1 MKKLTVILLSV
12 LMLFCLTAA
21 SSAYTYEDGGRTAL
35 VNDLADL
42 IPDYDED
49 TLNSK
54 LEQISEG
61 YECEV
66 ALLTVNSTDG
76 YDITAFADDYYDYNG
91 FGWGDNDDGIM
102 LVVDMGYREFAITT
116 HGTAIDIFTDYN
128 LLQIENAFVP
138 YLSQGSYTT
147 AFIAYYEKCIEIFD
161 DYNTYL
167 NDFGGEGNVYIPS
180 DDDYDYDYDY
190 DYGYDYGYGNDYY
203 QPAET
208 NFFSVKWL
216 VISVVI
222 GIVIAIIYTNFL
234 KSQLKTVKSKPS
246 ASDYVIPGS
255 FGLTGQRDVFL
266 YSNVKKTPKPKNN
279 NTGSRGGS
287 SFGGG
292 SSTHRSSSGR
302 THGGSRGSF

>member
-1 MKKLTVILLSV
+1 MKKITVILLSA
-12 LMLFCLTAA
+12 LMLFCLVVS
-21 SSAYTYEDGGRTAL
+21 SSAYEYAEGDRTAL
-35 VNDLADL
+35 VNDFADL
-42 IPDYDED
+42 IPDYDEEV
-49 TLNSK
+49 LNDK
-54 LEQISEG
+54 LEQISET
-61 YECEV
+61 YQCEV

-91 FGWGDNDDGIM
+91 FGWGENDDGIM

-128 LLQIENAFVP
+128 LTQLENAFVP
-138 YLSQGSYTT
+138 YLSQGSYTS
-147 AFIAYYEKCIEIFD
+147 AFVSYYEKCVNIFD

-167 NDFGGEGNVYIPS
+167 NDYGGEGNVYIPS
-180 DDDYDYDYDY
+180 DDDYDYIYED
-190 DYGYDYGYGNDYY
+190 DYY
-203 QPAET
+203 KPAPK
-208 NFFSVKWL
+208 NFFSKIFSIKWL
-216 VISVVI
+216 AISVVI
-222 GIVIAIIYTNFL
+222 GLVIAFFYTNHL
-234 KSQLKTVKSKPS
+234 KSQLKTVRSKPS

-255 FGLTGQRDVFL
+255 FSLTGQRDVYL

-279 NTGSRGGS
+279 NTGSRSGGS

>member
-12 LMLFCLTAA
+12 LMLLSLTASA
-21 SSAYTYEDGGRTAL
+21 SAYVYEEGDRTAL
-35 VNDLADL
+35 VNDFADL
-42 IPDYDED
+42 IPDYDEE
-49 TLNSK
+49 TLNNK
-54 LEQISEG
+54 LEQISEI

-66 ALLTVNSTDG
+66 AVLTVNTTDG

-91 FGWGDNDDGIM
+91 FGWGENDDGIM
-102 LVVDMGYREFAITT
+102 LVVDMGNREFAITT

-128 LLQIENAFVP
+128 LTQLENAFVP

-147 AFIAYYEKCIEIFD
+147 AFVAYYEKCINIFD

-167 NDFGGEGNVYIPS
+167 NDYGGEGNVYIPS
-180 DDDYDYDYDY
+180 DDEYDYIYEDDYM
-190 DYGYDYGYGNDYY
+190 YGDDYY
-203 QPAET
+203 TPHKNIFSQL
-208 NFFSVKWL
+208 FSVKWL

-222 GIVIAIIYTNFL
+222 GLVIAFFYTNHL
-234 KSQLKTVKSKPS
+234 KSQLKTVRSKPS
-246 ASDYVIPGS
+246 ASDYIIPGS
-255 FGLTGQRDVFL
+255 FNLTGQRDVYL

>member
-1 MKKLTVILLSV
+1 MKKLTVFILSALLLV
-12 LMLFCLTAA
+12 LFATP
-21 SSAYTYEDGGRTAL
+21 SSAYEYEPGDRTAL
-35 VNDLADL
+35 VNDFADL
-42 IPDYDED
+42 IPEEDEEA
-49 TLNSK
+49 LNDK
-54 LEQISEG
+54 LEHISEA

-66 ALLTVNSTDG
+66 AVLTVNSTDG
-76 YDITAFADDYYDYNG
+76 YDITSFADDYYDYNG
-91 FGWGDNDDGIM
+91 FGYGENDDGIM

-128 LLQIENAFVP
+128 LNEIENAFVP

-147 AFIAYYEKCIEIFD
+147 AFVAYYEKCSDIFD
-161 DYNTYL
+161 AYDTYL

-180 DDDYDYDYDY
+180 DD
-190 DYGYDYGYGNDYY
+190 GYDYIYGDDYY
-203 QPAET
+203 PEPEVP
-208 NFFSVKWL
+208 NSFFSEIFSLKWL
-216 VISVVI
+216 VIAVVI
-222 GIVIAIIYTNFL
+222 GLAIAFLYTNHL
-234 KSQLKTVKSKPS
+234 KSQLKTVRNKPS

-255 FGLTGQRDVFL
+255 FGLTGQNDVFL

-279 NTGSRGGS
+279 NNGGRSGGS

>member
-1 MKKLTVILLSV
+1 MKKLTVVLLSL
-12 LMLFCLTAA
+12 LMLFCLTA
-21 SSAYTYEDGGRTAL
+21 SVSAYTYEDGDRTAL
-35 VNDLADL
+35 VNDFADL
-42 IPDYDED
+42 IPDSDEE
-49 TLNSK
+49 TLNYK
-54 LEQISEG
+54 LEQISES

-66 ALLTVNSTDG
+66 AVLTVNSADG

-91 FGWGDNDDGIM
+91 FGYGENDDGIM
-102 LVVDMGYREFAITT
+102 LVIDMEYREFAITT

-128 LLQIENAFVP
+128 LTQLENAFVP
-138 YLSQGSYTT
+138 YLSQGSYTS
-147 AFIAYYEKCIEIFD
+147 AFIAYYEKCEAVFM

-167 NDFGGEGNVYIPS
+167 NDYGGEGNVYIPS
-180 DDDYDYDYDY
+180 DDDYDY

-216 VISVVI
+216 VISVII

-234 KSQLKTVKSKPS
+234 KSQLKTVKSKSS

-255 FGLTGQRDVFL
+255 FNVTGQRDVYL
-266 YSNVKKTPKPKNN
+266 YSNVTKTPKPKSNSS
-279 NTGSRGGS
+279 GSRGGS

>member
-1 MKKLTVILLSV
+1 MKKITVILLSV
-12 LMLFCLTAA
+12 LLLMSITLSA
-21 SSAYTYEDGGRTAL
+21 SAYVYEEGDRTAL
-35 VNDLADL
+35 VNDFAEL
-42 IPDYDED
+42 IPDYDEE
-49 TLNSK
+49 TLNFK
-54 LEQISEG
+54 LEQISET

-91 FGWGDNDDGIM
+91 FGWGENDDGIM

-128 LLQIENAFVP
+128 LAQIENAFVP
-138 YLSQGSYTT
+138 YLSQGSYTE
-147 AFIAYYEKCIEIFD
+147 AFVAYYEKCINIFD

-167 NDFGGEGNVYIPS
+167 NDYGGEGEVYIPS
-180 DDDYDYDYDY
+180 DDEYDYIYEDDYM
-190 DYGYDYGYGNDYY
+190 YGDDYY
-203 QPAET
+203 TPPKSIISYL
-208 NFFSVKWL
+208 FSPKWL
-216 VISVVI
+216 VISVII
-222 GIVIAIIYTNFL
+222 GLIIAFLYTGFL

-255 FGLTGQRDVFL
+255 FSLTGQRDVYL
-266 YSNVKKTPKPKNN
+266 YSNVTKTPKPKNN

>member
-1 MKKLTVILLSV
+1 MRKITVILLSV
-12 LMLFCLTAA
+12 LLLLSLTASA
-21 SSAYTYEDGGRTAL
+21 SAYVYEEGDRTAL
-35 VNDLADL
+35 VNDFADL
-42 IPDYDED
+42 IPDYDEE
-49 TLNSK
+49 TLNYK
-54 LEQISEG
+54 LEQISET

-66 ALLTVNSTDG
+66 AVLTVNSTDG
-76 YDITAFADDYYDYNG
+76 KDITAFADDYYDYNG

-128 LLQIENAFVP
+128 LVQIESAFVP
-138 YLSQGSYTT
+138 YLSQGSYTE
-147 AFIAYYEKCIEIFD
+147 AFVAYYEKCADIFD

-167 NDFGGEGNVYIPS
+167 NDYGGEGNVYIPS
-180 DDDYDYDYDY
+180 DDEYDYIYED
-190 DYGYDYGYGNDYY
+190 DYY
-203 QPAET
+203 EPAPK
-208 NFFSVKWL
+208 NFFSKIFSLKWL
-216 VISVVI
+216 AISVVI
-222 GIVIAIIYTNFL
+222 GLVIAFFYTNHL
-234 KSQLKTVKSKPS
+234 KSQLKTVRSKPS

-255 FGLTGQRDVFL
+255 FTLTGQRDVYL

>member
-12 LMLFCLTAA
+12 LILLSLVSTAF
-21 SSAYTYEDGGRTAL
+21 AYDYEEGDRTAL
-35 VNDLADL
+35 VNDLADI
-42 IPDYDED
+42 IPDYDEE
-49 TLNSK
+49 TLNYK
-54 LEQISEG
+54 LEQISED

-91 FGWGDNDDGIM
+91 FGYGENDDGIM

-128 LLQIENAFVP
+128 LIQLENVFVP
-138 YLSQGSYTT
+138 YLSQGSYTD
-147 AFIAYYEKCIEIFD
+147 AFIAYYEKCINIFD

-167 NDFGGEGNVYIPS
+167 NDFGGEGEVYIPS
-180 DDDYDYDYDY
+180 EDDYDYD
-190 DYGYDYGYGNDYY
+190 YDYGYGNDYY
-203 QPAET
+203 QPAKT
-208 NFFSVKWL
+208 DFFSVKWL

-222 GIVIAIIYTNFL
+222 GIVIAFLYTNFL

-255 FGLTGQRDVFL
+255 FTLTGQRDVFL
-266 YSNVKKTPKPKNN
+266 YRNIKKTPKPKNN
-279 NTGSRGGS
+279 SGSRGGS